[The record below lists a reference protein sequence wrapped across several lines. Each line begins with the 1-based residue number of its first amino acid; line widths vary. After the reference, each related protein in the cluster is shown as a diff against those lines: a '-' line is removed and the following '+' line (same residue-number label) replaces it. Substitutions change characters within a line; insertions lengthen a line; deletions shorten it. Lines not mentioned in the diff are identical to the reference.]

1 MDQFLFWVEK
11 IGWKN
16 KLHQTGNENIIELI
30 RLYFNKWKCKRQS
43 HRGNLSDEIVF
54 SHDTCHA
61 AEKGN
66 SDSQVFFVQ
75 RSQQA
80 KLGVC
85 FPGPEGRN
93 TAHFLAFD
101 GRS

>member
-1 MDQFLFWVEK
+1 M
-11 IGWKN
+11 
-16 KLHQTGNENIIELI
+16 
-30 RLYFNKWKCKRQS
+30 
-43 HRGNLSDEIVF
+43 F

-101 GRS
+101 GLRLLSVTDFDEILLSSVLKLTLDEPNYKEKKVN

>member
-1 MDQFLFWVEK
+1 M
-11 IGWKN
+11 
-16 KLHQTGNENIIELI
+16 
-30 RLYFNKWKCKRQS
+30 
-43 HRGNLSDEIVF
+43 F

-80 KLGVC
+80 KLGCVSQALK
-85 FPGPEGRN
+85 EGILLTSWHLMAVVRKGKISVSAASN
-93 TAHFLAFD
+93 CT
-101 GRS
+101 

>member
-1 MDQFLFWVEK
+1 M
-11 IGWKN
+11 
-16 KLHQTGNENIIELI
+16 
-30 RLYFNKWKCKRQS
+30 
-43 HRGNLSDEIVF
+43 F

-101 GRS
+101 GRSYERENLCLCSFELHVMKTSV

>member
-1 MDQFLFWVEK
+1 M
-11 IGWKN
+11 
-16 KLHQTGNENIIELI
+16 
-30 RLYFNKWKCKRQS
+30 
-43 HRGNLSDEIVF
+43 F